1 MNEFDFREIY
11 GNPTPQPTTIH
22 STLKKDTKFVQRS
35 KANNWKSDIVAFF
48 QLKSKKDISTE
59 GDKTL
64 EACID
69 AANIS
74 DGASLPKKVKAFT
87 PWTIFAK
94 KIIAHA

>member
-64 EACID
+64 
-69 AANIS
+69 
-74 DGASLPKKVKAFT
+74 
-87 PWTIFAK
+87 
-94 KIIAHA
+94 